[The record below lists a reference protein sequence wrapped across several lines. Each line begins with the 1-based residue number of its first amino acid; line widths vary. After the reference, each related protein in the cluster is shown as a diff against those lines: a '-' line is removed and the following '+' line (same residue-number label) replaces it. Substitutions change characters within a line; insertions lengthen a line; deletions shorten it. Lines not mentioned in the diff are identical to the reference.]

1 MEFTLSQLDRSEI
14 DALIAGADWRQR
26 WEILPGIFTSGVSD
40 IDPKYILDEFGVPED
55 LTGKRC
61 IDIGAWDG
69 ALTFEL
75 ERRGGTVLAADI
87 QHPDATAFNTAR
99 TILGSKVDYLQASVY
114 DLPDLLAGQEF
125 DVVIFR
131 AVWYHLKNPIGAF
144 EAISR
149 ISAAGAILC
158 SEGEILRYY
167 AEDMSGHPIDSSL
180 IGQLADLDV
189 PITLCY
195 PGTYKGG
202 ENWFVPNV
210 ACFRGW
216 MTACGFEIVQD
227 RIWEDHSLNG
237 QRLIVTCVRTT
248 NNIAVEHTVLDK
260 GWRKQTDSTSK
271 VVKGQLIRN
280 SRLSTVAAA
289 TEAVGKTPEASTPS
303 NTGISKAKSASQAGS
318 KAGSGSSKPAAPK
331 AGASKAKKPK
341 A

>member
-1 MEFTLSQLDRSEI
+1 MEFTLSQFDRSEI
-14 DALIAGADWRQR
+14 DALIASADWRQR
-26 WEILPGIFTSGVSD
+26 WEILPGIFTAGVSD

-75 ERRGGTVLAADI
+75 ERRGGIVLAADI
-87 QHPDATAFNTAR
+87 QDPDATAFNTAHK
-99 TILGSKVDYLQASVY
+99 ILGSKVDYLQASVY

-125 DVVIFR
+125 DVILFR

-149 ISAAGAILC
+149 ISAPGAILC

-167 AEDMSGHPIDSSL
+167 AEDMSGKPIDSAL
-180 IGQLADLDV
+180 MEQLADLDV

-216 MTACGFEIVQD
+216 MTACGFDIVQD

-237 QRLIVTCVRTT
+237 QRLIVTCLRTT
-248 NNIAVEHTVLDK
+248 NDIAVEHTVLGK
-260 GWRKQTDSTSK
+260 GWRKQTDDTSK

-280 SRLSTVAAA
+280 SRLGTMVAGAEDA
-289 TEAVGKTPEASTPS
+289 EKPDSIRTKVA
-303 NTGISKAKSASQAGS
+303 S
-318 KAGSGSSKPAAPK
+318 KAGTKSKRGNSKPSAAK
-331 AGASKAKKPK
+331 TGAGQARKPK
-341 A
+341 D